1 MISTV
6 QDVTE
11 RWHAEDE
18 IRKLNTELEERVT
31 ERTAQLESANK
42 ELESFAYS
50 VSHDLRAPL
59 RAIDGFSR
67 ILQQEYE
74 HKLDDEGK
82 RLLGIIRTSTNKMD
96 HLITD
101 ILALSR
107 VSRNQLNFLPID
119 MTALVNSVFDEI
131 VSPEALERVA
141 FKVSDLPELKGDP
154 ILIRQVWT
162 NLISNA
168 IKYSQPEENPTIEIN
183 GVVKDGN
190 CTYSIRDNGV
200 GFNPKYSDKLFGLFQ
215 RLHKESEFEGTGVG
229 LAIVQRIVHRHG
241 GQVWAEGEVGKGATF
256 YFTIPQR

>member
-1 MISTV
+1 
-6 QDVTE
+6 VTE
-11 RWHAEDE
+11 RWYAEDE
-18 IRKLNTELEERVT
+18 IRKLNADLEERVI
-31 ERTAQLESANK
+31 ERTAQFESANK

-67 ILQQEYE
+67 ILQQEYDQ
-74 HKLDDEGK
+74 KLDDEGK
-82 RLLGIIRTSTNKMD
+82 RLLGIIRASTNTMD

-101 ILALSR
+101 ILSLSR
-107 VSRNQLNFLPID
+107 VSRNQVNFLPID
-119 MTALVNSVFDEI
+119 MTALANSVYHEI
-131 VSPEALERVA
+131 VSTETMNKIA
-141 FKVSDLPELKGDP
+141 FKVSDLHDVKGDP
-154 ILIRQVWT
+154 ILIHQVWA

-168 IKYSQPEENPTIEIN
+168 IKYSQPEEKPKIEIN
-183 GVVKDGN
+183 GIVKDGN

-229 LAIVQRIVHRHG
+229 LAIVQRIIHRHG